1 MMDTDK
7 NVIETDKNV
16 IEQEQVKK
24 PLLLTRDA
32 ILQAQDLQYEDVEMP
47 EWGGTVRVRTLTGRE
62 RDAFEQSMLNE
73 KGKNTKTNLR
83 NIRAKLVALTVVDG
97 EGKRIFNAADIE
109 LLGEKSANALDR
121 LFDVARRLSRLTEKD
136 TEELAK
142 NSDNDQSDDFILD

>member
-32 ILQAQDLQYEDVEMP
+32 ILQAQDLHYEDVEMP